1 MKNINTIPSRRG
13 TPVKRTTALAIAAP
27 VLALSLAACGAANED
42 GDDTTN
48 TSADSSLS
56 GTVNGAGASSQEAA
70 VAAWKAGFQ
79 TANPDVTVNYD
90 PAGSGAGREQF
101 IAGGVAFAGSDA
113 YLDGEELQK
122 AIDRCGSDVIEV
134 PVYVS
139 PIAIVYN
146 LDGVDELNLSAN
158 TIGQIFE
165 GKITK
170 WNDPAIVADNPDADL
185 PDAAITAVHRSDDS
199 GTTKNFTDY
208 LDQASEGGWTQGEVE
223 TWPLQSGEAAEGTSG
238 VIAAV
243 SGGNGTIGYADASQA
258 GDLGT
263 VNVKVGN
270 SFTAPTPEAAAA
282 SLGAAKPVE
291 GRSATDI
298 AIDLDRA
305 TTTEGVYPIVL
316 ASYQIACQTYEDAAT
331 ADLVKGWLTFV
342 AGDEGQA
349 AAASSA
355 GSAPISGEF
364 AEKVRAAIDTI
375 KGA

>member
-1 MKNINTIPSRRG
+1 M
-13 TPVKRTTALAIAAP
+13 KRTTALAIAAP

-185 PDAAITAVHRSDDS
+185 PDATITAVHRSDDS

-270 SFTAPTPEAAAA
+270 SFTAPTPDAAAA
-282 SLGAAKPVE
+282 SLGAAKPVS

-316 ASYQIACQTYEDAAT
+316 ASYQIACQSYEDAAT

-342 AGDEGQA
+342 ASDEGQA

>member
-258 GDLGT
+258 GDLG
-263 VNVKVGN
+263 VAAIKVGEEYVG
-270 SFTAPTPEAAAA
+270 PTPEAAAKILES
-282 SLGAAKPVE
+282 SLQTDDPGARVFTYELA
-291 GRSATDI
+291 RD
-298 AIDLDRA
+298 
-305 TTTEGVYPIVL
+305 TTESGTYPIVL
-316 ASYQIACQTYEDAAT
+316 VSYLMACTQYDTPEET
-331 ADLVKGWLTFV
+331 ALVKAFV
-342 AGDEGQA
+342 GYVISPEGQQA
-349 AAASSA
+349 AAQNA
-355 GSAPISGEF
+355 GSAPLSD
-364 AEKVRAAIDTI
+364 ALRAKLVDALQ
-375 KGA
+375 